1 MKHKLIYIIKEIS
14 GGLLLGAFLIG
25 VMIIGLHLQVG
36 LQIDCIG
43 LTDPA
48 PKDDPPMDLVIQDSY
63 AAGFKLTWLQYMP
76 VPEITSVD
84 AETVQ
89 AAPAERWT
97 PKEQELLAR
106 LAMAEAEG
114 EPIEGKIAVI
124 NVVDNRCRLRGQ
136 SMEDVIFA
144 PRQFCTGKRFEL
156 EPTEECWEAVR
167 RAMDGETVV
176 PEDTQYFCERSLC
189 FKRLEYV
196 CQIGNHL
203 FWHEKEPDS
212 GDCQGS

>member
-1 MKHKLIYIIKEIS
+1 MKHKLIYITKEIA
-14 GGLLLGAFLIG
+14 GGILWGVLLIG
-25 VMIIGLHLQVG
+25 VVIIGLHLQIG

-48 PKDDPPMDLVIQDSY
+48 PEDDPPKDLVIQDTY
-63 AAGFKLTWLQYMP
+63 VAGFKLDWLQYMP
-76 VPEITSVD
+76 VPEVTRVD

-89 AAPAERWT
+89 AAQADRWT
-97 PKEQELLAR
+97 SEEQELLAH
-106 LAMAEAEG
+106 LVMAEAEG
-114 EPIEGKIAVI
+114 ESMEGKIAVI

-136 SMEDVIFA
+136 SVEDVIFA
-144 PRQFCTGKRFEL
+144 PRQFCIGRHFDL

-167 RAMDGETVV
+167 RAMDGETSV
-176 PEDTQYFCERSLC
+176 PDDVEYFCERSLR

-196 CQIGNHL
+196 MRIGNHL
-203 FWHEKEPDS
+203 FWREKEPDS

>member
-48 PKDDPPMDLVIQDSY
+48 PKDDPPKDLVIQDTY

-76 VPEITSVD
+76 VPEVIPVD

-89 AAPAERWT
+89 AAPVDRWT
-97 PKEQELLAR
+97 TEEQSLLAH
-106 LAMAEAEG
+106 LVMAEAEG
-114 EPIEGKIAVI
+114 ESMEGKIAVI
-124 NVVDNRCRLRGQ
+124 NVVDNRCRIRGQ
-136 SMEDVIFA
+136 SVEDVIFA
-144 PRQFCTGKRFEL
+144 PRQFCTGRRFDL
-156 EPTEECWEAVR
+156 TPTEECWEAVR
-167 RAMDGETVV
+167 RAMDGETSV
-176 PEDTQYFCERSLC
+176 PDDVEYFCERSLR

-203 FWHEKEPDS
+203 FWREKEPAAV
-212 GDCQGS
+212 